1 MFNFDG
7 MIISA
12 LN

>member
-1 MFNFDG
+1 

-12 LN
+12 LLYMALR